1 MGAPPLRHWYCGG
14 PVWDAQDAA
23 ATTSV
28 PVVVAK
34 SLAEVAAFTVKV
46 VVPDGVDSAAVTENV
61 TASPTS
67 LV

>member
-1 MGAPPLRHWYCGG
+1 MLLAHAIPISYRFPL
-14 PVWDAQDAA
+14 PKL
-23 ATTSV
+23 
-28 PVVVAK
+28 VVAK

-46 VVPDGVDSAAVTENV
+46 VVPDGVDSAAVAENV